1 MPSHVHGS
9 ASHAALGWVV
19 ALLSVAALAAQRAEH
34 PSLPTRAPPSQP
46 PAAAAAGVR
55 ALRDGQPMD
64 LNRAS
69 AAELTLIPGVGPK
82 LAERIV
88 AERTRRGGFAELEEL
103 RAVRG
108 IGPKTWERVRPFV
121 EVRALRTGRASTT
134 GSRPP

>member
-1 MPSHVHGS
+1 
-9 ASHAALGWVV
+9 
-19 ALLSVAALAAQRAEH
+19 
-34 PSLPTRAPPSQP
+34 
-46 PAAAAAGVR
+46 
-55 ALRDGQPMD
+55 MD